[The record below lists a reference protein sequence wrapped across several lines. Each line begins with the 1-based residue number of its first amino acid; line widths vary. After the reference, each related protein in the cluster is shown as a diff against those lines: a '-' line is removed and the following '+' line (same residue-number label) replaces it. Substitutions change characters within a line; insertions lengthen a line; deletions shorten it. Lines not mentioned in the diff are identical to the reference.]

1 MCIDCPVLSH
11 PSFQHS
17 AKCFRSSTLVSNIS
31 SLPLLIKNLQLL
43 WTPPALILQKWQV
56 VSSSSALIVVGTK
69 NNIVTHSFIKYLL
82 QTCQPMRKH
91 WASSTGVQ
99 SHKMPWLPSS
109 RLGYNTNAT
118 GRFQEGAPA
127 VEYSMELE
135 RRFRWRLGQNIQGS
149 SLCQGKEAWKNL
161 VKNEKGR
168 VFCWNGLSAVCV
180 CRGARVLEG
189 RSNESGEVVNNP
201 DSMPH

>member
-1 MCIDCPVLSH
+1 MMWGRGEEGPRMFSSTSLVRMEVAPPPTDDNTLEVRQTLWMCIDCPVLSH

-82 QTCQPMRKH
+82 QTRQPMWKH

-118 GRFQEGAPA
+118 GRFQEGASA

-135 RRFRWRLGQNIQGS
+135 RHFKWRIGQNI
-149 SLCQGKEAWKNL
+149 
-161 VKNEKGR
+161 
-168 VFCWNGLSAVCV
+168 
-180 CRGARVLEG
+180 
-189 RSNESGEVVNNP
+189 
-201 DSMPH
+201 